1 MKELET
7 VALLKNLPE
16 KELFRGD
23 VGVIVA
29 VLSDRVAEVEFT
41 DSAGKTRIVTPLEF
55 ENLIRLRMETINV

>member
-16 KELFRGD
+16 KEVFRGD

-29 VLSDRVAEVEFT
+29 VLSERVAEVEFT
-41 DSAGKTRIVTPLEF
+41 DSAGKTRIITSLEF
-55 ENLIRLRMETINV
+55 EDLIRLRMETINV